1 MATEP
6 PHRSPVNVPSPSR
19 GADDRVLSSAIAR
32 ALEEADDRNR
42 SSAPQIQSLAG
53 SPETRDL
60 MRHAHATIIAPHAV
74 CWKSHPI
81 MERAAKAIAR
91 LKGAELSPEQIAI
104 SAWSTAVG
112 KRLADRTNAKALVR
126 TRLVIEVDDAVWQTQ
141 LYQLRHQILPRI
153 AAVIGPGIVDDLEF
167 RIAPAIPRRPP
178 QSAPALASA
187 DDADAILDP
196 VMRLVYK
203 QSRKKAIP

>member
-1 MATEP
+1 
-6 PHRSPVNVPSPSR
+6 
-19 GADDRVLSSAIAR
+19 
-32 ALEEADDRNR
+32 
-42 SSAPQIQSLAG
+42 
-53 SPETRDL
+53 
-60 MRHAHATIIAPHAV
+60 
-74 CWKSHPI
+74 

-91 LKGAELSPEQIAI
+91 MKGGEISPEQIVI
-104 SAWSTAVG
+104 SAWATAVG

-153 AAVIGPGIVDDLEF
+153 AAIIGPGVVDDLEF
-167 RIAPAIPRRPP
+167 RIVPAIPRRPP
-178 QSAPALASA
+178 QSAPALQSG

-203 QSRKKAIP
+203 QSRKKAIS